1 MNEIGGIAIIEV
13 ILHSDFEKVK
23 VKADFGEKL
32 FSHILSGQINHFE
45 SYKDINLMSFEMLDT
60 SKVTNKK
67 SKLIIC
73 LYPDKLIFIC
83 FDNEQLGL
91 VKGLVNES
99 DTDSTHAL
107 YSFFSLLLADDAERL
122 EDFEDELTEL
132 DDAIAMGKK
141 SNSIAQ
147 ISQYRKHLLTLKR
160 YYEQI
165 DLVFDG
171 VDENGNGM
179 FSDELQDNFDIL
191 NKRLDKLLEHI
202 TNLRD
207 YIMQIRDAYQSQ
219 LAYQQNNLIKVFTVV
234 TTITLPINLI
244 TGWYGM
250 NIIMPEFKWEHG
262 YMFVIGL
269 SILIIGSLFLF
280 FKRKKWF

>member
-1 MNEIGGIAIIEV
+1 MGIAITEV
-13 ILHSDFEKVK
+13 LLHSDFEKGK
-23 VKADFGEKL
+23 GKADFGEKI
-32 FSHILSGQINHFE
+32 FSHILSGQINRFE
-45 SYKDINLMSFEMLDT
+45 SYKDFSLMSFDMLDT
-60 SKVTNKK
+60 SKIPHKK

-83 FDNEQLGL
+83 CDSEQLAL
-91 VKGLVNES
+91 VKALVNES
-99 DTDSTHAL
+99 DTDSPHAL
-107 YSFFSLLLADDAERL
+107 YSFFSLLLAGDAERL

-132 DDAIAMGKK
+132 DDAIAMGKR
-141 SNSIAQ
+141 SNCIAQ

-160 YYEQI
+160 YYDQI
-165 DLVFDG
+165 DLIFDG
-171 VDENGNGM
+171 IDENGNGM
-179 FSDELQDNFDIL
+179 ISDELQNSFDIL
-191 NKRLDKLLEHI
+191 NKRIDKLLEHI

-219 LAYQQNNLIKVFTVV
+219 IAYQQNNLIKIFTVV

-262 YMFVIGL
+262 YMYVIGL
-269 SILIIGSLFLF
+269 SILIIGLLTLF
-280 FKRKKWF
+280 FKRRKWF